1 MTGPRIAK
9 DPSLLASREAIV
21 SQASTV
27 GVVVLGIDFKSNRR
41 ERIYDADKIWS
52 GEHTMLDYLER

>member
-9 DPSLLASREAIV
+9 DPGLLVNRKTIV
-21 SQASTV
+21 CQALTV
-27 GVVVLGIDFKSNRR
+27 GVVVCGTDFKSNRR

-52 GEHTMLDYLER
+52 GEHTILDYSEI